1 MAANTFRNQ
10 TQKTP
15 TAKYIHSTI
24 QCRVAVDRLD
34 LTMIDKLLTDSC
46 TNHSNSS
53 ICSIEK
59 TLVKHQLP
67 MTTTFIPSNKS
78 KRLKTSNT
86 IDEEKYRRI
95 YLKCFVCSKREFIQ
109 GETTDSDILHS
120 HWLKHSNDLLLNI
133 YDSEIEQILTRV
145 VEFFSFPRRHVLE
158 GKIQTVFILNSKEI
172 RKTPLKPFDDDDCII
187 LD

>member
-10 TQKTP
+10 SQRTP
-15 TAKYIHSTI
+15 MAKYIHSTI
-24 QCRVAVDRLD
+24 QCQVVVDRLD
-34 LTMIDKLLTDSC
+34 QTMLGKLMGTSPSKY
-46 TNHSNSS
+46 TS
-53 ICSIEK
+53 EK
-59 TLVKHQLP
+59 TLIKHESP
-67 MTTTFIPSNKS
+67 MTTTFIPAHKS
-78 KRLKTSNT
+78 KRLKTSIS
-86 IDEEKYRRI
+86 IDEKYRRI

-109 GETTDSDILHS
+109 GETTHSDILHS
-120 HWLKHSNDLLLNI
+120 HWLEHGNDLLLNI

-145 VEFFSFPRRHVLE
+145 VEFFSFPRQHVLE

>member
-1 MAANTFRNQ
+1 MVANTFRYP

-15 TAKYIHSTI
+15 MTKYIRSTI
-24 QCRVAVDRLD
+24 QCQVVVDRLD
-34 LTMIDKLLTDSC
+34 ELMLNKLMTIG
-46 TNHSNSS
+46 SS
-53 ICSIEK
+53 KSTLEK
-59 TLVKHQLP
+59 TLIKHQSP
-67 MTTTFIPSNKS
+67 MTTTFVPMHKA
-78 KRLKTSNT
+78 KRLKIFDNHNL
-86 IDEEKYRRI
+86 DDKYRRI

-109 GETTDSDILHS
+109 GETTQSDILHS
-120 HWLKHSNDLLLNI
+120 HWLEHSNDLLLNI